1 MANPKNVILAW
12 KPPMKSARRQG
23 KMKYKKKN
31 VILKAKKI
39 PHEALQRIL
48 RRQGKLAG
56 DFLTIQNISTSG
68 SFENLS
74 NYAQLSK

>member
-1 MANPKNVILAW
+1 MANPKIVILAW
-12 KPPMKSARRQG
+12 KPPMKSARQG

-48 RRQGKLAG
+48 RWQEKLAG

>member
-12 KPPMKSARRQG
+12 KPPMESARQG